1 MSAPLFQKAERR
13 QVKVKLGVTGPAGS
27 GKTFSALRL
36 AKGIAGDGKVAFI
49 DTENGSASLY
59 SDRFDFDVLNVEAP
73 FTPDK
78 YVEAIKAAVDAG
90 YKVAVIDS
98 FSHAWEAVLDKK
110 TAMDARGGNS
120 FTNWGVAGKDL
131 KTVLTEILQ
140 SDIHI
145 IATMRSKTEYSQE
158 KDSQSGKTVIKKL
171 GLAPIMREGIEYEF
185 SAVFDVGMNH
195 EAATSKDRTGLFVD
209 KIFQVTEETGKQ
221 ILAWLN
227 TAKPAEQKP
236 APEKASQEQI
246 AKLTELSKVE
256 PGTAR
261 LKSAMTKAGVA
272 QISDLTKEQAEK
284 TIAWIQSTPAP
295 AKEAAA
301 A

>member
-13 QVKVKLGVTGPAGS
+13 QVKVKLGVTGPSGS
-27 GKTFSALRL
+27 GKTYSALRL
-36 AKGIAGDGKVAFI
+36 AKGIAGDGKIAVI

-59 SDRFDFDVLNVEAP
+59 SDRFEFDVLNVEAP

-110 TAMDARGGNS
+110 TAMDSRGGNS
-120 FTNWGVAGKDL
+120 FTNWSVAGKDL
-131 KTVLTEILQ
+131 KAILQEILQ

-145 IATMRSKTEYSQE
+145 VATMRSKTEYSQE
-158 KDSQSGKTVIKKL
+158 KDPASGKTVIKKL

-185 SAVFDVGMNH
+185 SAVFDVAMNH
-195 EAATSKDRTGLFVD
+195 EAATSKDRTGLFTD
-209 KIFQVTEETGKQ
+209 KIFQVTEDTGRQ
-221 ILAWLN
+221 ILVWLQG
-227 TAKPAEQKP
+227 AKPVPP
-236 APEKASQEQI
+236 AEKATQEQVD
-246 AKLTELSKVE
+246 KLTELSKTE

-261 LKSAMTKAGVA
+261 LKSAMTKAGA
-272 QISDLTKEQAEK
+272 KEIKDLTKEQADK

-295 AKEAAA
+295 TKEAAA